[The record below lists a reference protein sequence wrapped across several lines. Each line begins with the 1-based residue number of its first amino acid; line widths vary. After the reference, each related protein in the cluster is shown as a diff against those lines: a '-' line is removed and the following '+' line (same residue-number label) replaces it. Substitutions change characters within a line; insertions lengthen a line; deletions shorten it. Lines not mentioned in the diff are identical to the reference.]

1 MKLYKAQPDYT
12 TRISITRSGEKTVNF
27 SLVDTNCGH
36 AIAHIKNVL
45 SVLTV
50 NILNDTE
57 KLQITARDYF
67 GKKAMT
73 SRTISCRGVSIKE
86 VESLIFK
93 SLEDGL

>member
-27 SLVDTNCGH
+27 SLVDTNCLE

-45 SVLTV
+45 SVVTI

-57 KLQITARDYF
+57 KLQITARDYI
-67 GKKAMT
+67 GKKAGT
-73 SRTISCRGVSIKE
+73 SKTISCRGVSIKE
-86 VESLIFK
+86 VESLILK
-93 SLEDGL
+93 SLEDGM